1 MDRRTKLEI
10 NMFNAQ
16 EVTFE
21 EYEESI
27 IVKLMKRTIILL
39 LSTDER
45 DYMENSDELE
55 EAARVMIEYYGIPHK
70 DYTYELKGFRYKV
83 T

>member
-27 IVKLMKRTIILL
+27 IVKLMKRLL
-39 LSTDER
+39 YTLSTDER
-45 DYMENSDELE
+45 DHMENSDELE

-70 DYTYELKGFRYKV
+70 DFTYE
-83 T
+83 

>member
-10 NMFNAQ
+10 NMVNAS
-16 EVTFE
+16 E

-27 IVKLMKRTIILL
+27 IVKLMKNLL
-39 LSTDER
+39 YTLSTDER

-70 DYTYELKGFRYKV
+70 DYTYE
-83 T
+83 

>member
-27 IVKLMKRTIILL
+27 IVKVMKKLL
-39 LSTDER
+39 YNLSTDER
-45 DYMENSDELE
+45 DYIENSDELE

-70 DYTYELKGFRYKV
+70 DYTYE
-83 T
+83 

>member
-1 MDRRTKLEI
+1 
-10 NMFNAQ
+10 MFNAQ

-27 IVKLMKRTIILL
+27 IVKLMKNYYT

-70 DYTYELKGFRYKV
+70 DTYE
-83 T
+83 

>member
-27 IVKLMKRTIILL
+27 IVKLMKRLL
-39 LSTDER
+39 YNLSTDER

-70 DYTYELKGFRYKV
+70 DYTYE
-83 T
+83 